1 MLLDVQTKQREIPAI
16 LAEVQAKQR
25 AMEQELKRL
34 ALKMDDDGGGGAAA
48 GEGDG
53 VDHKKL
59 KERLKKALKLDEDP
73 LSKVPKEPTAWLAF
87 LFGIRAA
94 DQRRGKEGSRCAAQI
109 RSL

>member
-34 ALKMDDDGGGGAAA
+34 ALKMDDGGGGAAA

-94 DQRRGKEGSRCAAQI
+94 DQRRGKEGSRCAA
-109 RSL
+109 RCGSL